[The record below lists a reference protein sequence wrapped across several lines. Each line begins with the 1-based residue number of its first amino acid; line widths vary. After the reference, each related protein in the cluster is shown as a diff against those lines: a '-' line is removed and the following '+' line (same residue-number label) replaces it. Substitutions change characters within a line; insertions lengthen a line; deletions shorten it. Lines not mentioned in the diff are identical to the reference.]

1 VTHLLLFLFLA
12 ADLPTF
18 DQFKVA
24 DIYKGKPAAP
34 VITTAGDREFRT
46 RIREGAAEGPNFAGH
61 FTVADWGCGA
71 GCVSFVV
78 IDAASGTIYKP
89 PFKVLGWEP
98 VMYEGK
104 IAADGEIF
112 EPLDFRKDSR
122 LLVARG
128 CPEEKDCASYFWEW
142 TGAQFKLLKKVP
154 ASPLPGKR

>member
-1 VTHLLLFLFLA
+1 
-12 ADLPTF
+12 
-18 DQFKVA
+18 
-24 DIYKGKPAAP
+24 
-34 VITTAGDREFRT
+34 
-46 RIREGAAEGPNFAGH
+46 
-61 FTVADWGCGA
+61 
-71 GCVSFVV
+71 
-78 IDAASGTIYKP
+78 
-89 PFKVLGWEP
+89 VLGWEP